1 MSWRDDAEM
10 LLALRASV
18 AQIRQAVTTDRGWW
32 ARNDPVAYVW
42 LCRAERRGARVP
54 WHNPACPPA
63 RI

>member
-1 MSWRDDAEM
+1 M
-10 LLALRASV
+10 LLALRAAT
-18 AQIRQAVTTDRGWW
+18 AQIRAAFTADRAWW

-54 WHNPACPPA
+54 WSEPPCHPA